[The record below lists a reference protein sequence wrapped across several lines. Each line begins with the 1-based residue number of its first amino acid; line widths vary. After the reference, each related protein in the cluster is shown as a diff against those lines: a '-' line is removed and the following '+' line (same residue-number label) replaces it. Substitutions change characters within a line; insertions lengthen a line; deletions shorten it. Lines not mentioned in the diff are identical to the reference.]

1 MERELVMTGIG
12 GQGIQL
18 AAQVLAKAALS
29 EGRSVQLFGS
39 YGGMMRGGNTE
50 ATIVLSDGPVEA
62 PPTVGHAWSA
72 IVMHDQFAGPIYAKL
87 IEGSIVV
94 VNSDVCSSRPDPS
107 RTTVV

>member
-1 MERELVMTGIG
+1 AVASRLAEQRSYSLTSLFSAPQREPEMERELLLTGIG
-12 GQGIQL
+12 GQGVQL
-18 AAQVLAKAALS
+18 AARVISTAAIA

-72 IVMHDQFAGPIYAKL
+72 I
-87 IEGSIVV
+87 
-94 VNSDVCSSRPDPS
+94 
-107 RTTVV
+107 